1 MTTNIGG
8 AGLSGAG
15 LGGADAAAVA
25 EACAQNAGS
34 MLTDA
39 AA

>member
-8 AGLSGAG
+8 AGLDGTG
-15 LGGADAAAVA
+15 FGGAEAAAVA
-25 EACAQNAGS
+25 EACAQNAGP
-34 MLTDA
+34 MLPDA